1 MLTMAVLAVLGIP
14 LWLIVAALALSYW
27 SRRRFKAGTGVFPCR
42 VRDVPDSGEAVPW
55 GRETTYGRW
64 VHDVL
69 LLHSGVTLAR
79 YEALPVA
86 GVERATT
93 PATDTRF
100 DGDAISLLLRLDD
113 GQVMEVAGPARIRH
127 LLEGP
132 FHEAPSAVE
141 AD

>member
-1 MLTMAVLAVLGIP
+1 MLTLAALGVLGIP

-27 SRRRFKAGTGVFPCR
+27 SRRRFNAATGVLPCR
-42 VRDVPDSGEAVPW
+42 VRDVPDSGEAAAW

-64 VHDVL
+64 IHEVL
-69 LLHSGVTLAR
+69 LLHSGVTLLR

-86 GVERATT
+86 GVERATA
-93 PATDTRF
+93 PATGTRF

-113 GQVMEVAGPARIRH
+113 GQVMEVAGPAGIRH

-132 FHEAPSAVE
+132 FHEAPSAV
-141 AD
+141 DPD